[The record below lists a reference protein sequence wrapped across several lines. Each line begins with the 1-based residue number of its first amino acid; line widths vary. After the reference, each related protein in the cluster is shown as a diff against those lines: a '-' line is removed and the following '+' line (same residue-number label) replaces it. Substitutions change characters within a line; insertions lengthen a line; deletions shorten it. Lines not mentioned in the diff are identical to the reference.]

1 MELTTFRFLYARLV
15 NDCFPVN
22 LRVDVLQQ
30 TPACMWTRGGSGAAQ
45 QFSQPAKS
53 SGFVGTHCALADKRD
68 PDHLDA
74 MHRVPNDSEQLG
86 PMPFFISMSA
96 LCSGAARHCDMHLI
110 SFATLH
116 SRSGEVAQ
124 VRSWASGVRSSLL
137 QVPSTTQLSKRMWLS
152 CGFVT
157 VCESP
162 PLRAGQ

>member
-68 PDHLDA
+68 PDHLDDKFC
-74 MHRVPNDSEQLG
+74 HT
-86 PMPFFISMSA
+86 PFAF
-96 LCSGAARHCDMHLI
+96 R
-110 SFATLH
+110 
-116 SRSGEVAQ
+116 RSGPGPILGERREIFPAAGAKHYSAQQENVA
-124 VRSWASGVRSSLL
+124 VMRICHRLRVSAS
-137 QVPSTTQLSKRMWLS
+137 
-152 CGFVT
+152 
-157 VCESP
+157 
-162 PLRAGQ
+162 